1 MEPSTLG
8 CITFSFKFVSTTND
22 LGVKKPVGDVTQIE
36 EWVFVC
42 VLRYMRFEVAS
53 AFSVIAPKC
62 WLLITVEREIS
73 DIDRFASAYAEASR
87 IRFPILEKIILACN
101 KVTYIGSR
109 LCHFDLEMAQRIF
122 TWWNL
127 VGIAFKSLLGRQTP
141 RCCDDKFSRFGVA
154 PL

>member
-22 LGVKKPVGDVTQIE
+22 LGVKQPVGDVTQIE

-42 VLRYMRFEVAS
+42 VLRYMRFEVAF
-53 AFSVIAPKC
+53 AFGVIAPKC
-62 WLLITVEREIS
+62 RLLITVEREIP

-109 LCHFDLEMAQRIF
+109 LRYFDLEMAQRIF
-122 TWWNL
+122 TWRNL
-127 VGIAFKSLLGRQTP
+127 VGIAFKSLLGR
-141 RCCDDKFSRFGVA
+141 
-154 PL
+154 